1 MGLLII
7 SLFGFLGGERRR
19 RRWKKRRRKGGG
31 WGGEQRGEGMG
42 KGKEMKLVIYN
53 LIFTINVYFWL
64 CWVFVTVRAFL

>member
-42 KGKEMKLVIYN
+42 KEPDRGRGVIVNKLLGI
-53 LIFTINVYFWL
+53 T
-64 CWVFVTVRAFL
+64 